1 MDLVELAHYLIVGA
15 VWVSTGVLA
24 VITYFVVTG
33 GVPEDPDDVPTLVM
47 VLLWPAIVVF
57 ALALAVI
64 ATAKWIGR
72 QAVRLVKRRRTK

>member
-47 VLLWPAIVVF
+47 VLLWPAIGVF
-57 ALALAVI
+57 ALALLVRGAARWV
-64 ATAKWIGR
+64 AR
-72 QAVRLVKRRRTK
+72 QATKRRNSK